1 MVVADPQVK
10 IQIES
15 EGKTRDGKLTPSAGA
30 TIEVLLA
37 DSAKSGLAID
47 YTDPDVLR
55 LSLSGDVTLR
65 AGKTGAV
72 EVSGSV
78 DRSLLDGAT
87 TLHGTVTWEIPKS
100 ISVQVTTDLGR
111 DEKKVG
117 TKVNIAF

>member
-1 MVVADPQVK
+1 MADPHVK

-15 EGKTRDGKLTPSAGA
+15 EGTTKDGKLTPSAGA
-30 TIEVLLA
+30 SIEVLLA
-37 DSAKSGLAID
+37 DSAKSRLAID

-65 AGKTGAV
+65 AGKTGTV
-72 EVSGSV
+72 DVSGSV

-87 TLHGTVTWEIPKS
+87 TVRGKVTWEIPKS
-100 ISVQVTTDLGR
+100 ISVQVTTDLGK

-117 TKVNIAF
+117 TRINFNF